1 MAFNPFL
8 GQTKKQL
15 ETALRY
21 AQADLLSGKATIGV
35 RNDTTEAKMMADT
48 SLMERI
54 RMIQSALSILDPENY
69 PPASV
74 AMATQTRAAFA

>member
-48 SLMERI
+48 
-54 RMIQSALSILDPENY
+54 
-69 PPASV
+69 
-74 AMATQTRAAFA
+74 